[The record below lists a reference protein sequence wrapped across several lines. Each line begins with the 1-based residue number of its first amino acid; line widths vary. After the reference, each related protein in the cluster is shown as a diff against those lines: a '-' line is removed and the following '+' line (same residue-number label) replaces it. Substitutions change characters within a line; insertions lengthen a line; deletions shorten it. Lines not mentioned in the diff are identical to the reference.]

1 MRNLY
6 IPENSPKELQTLLI
20 SHYFEMPFFSLNHF
34 LLNAGSCE
42 FLSRCVCFF
51 GEKGKHNWPAIPCDR
66 QQENEKKQQR
76 LFKGLSRFKG
86 VRRPSRCSTHVE
98 DTTTTTATRTAQTK
112 IWILASSSIT
122 TNIVVTYDYD

>member
-6 IPENSPKELQTLLI
+6 IPENSPKELQKLLI

-34 LLNAGSCE
+34 LLNSGSWE
-42 FLSRCVCFF
+42 FLSRCVCFL

-86 VRRPSRCSTHVE
+86 VRRPSSSIHVE
-98 DTTTTTATRTAQTK
+98 DTTTTTATRTTAQTC
-112 IWILASSSIT
+112 
-122 TNIVVTYDYD
+122 TNGNIDISVIINYNKHCCHV